1 MSKNLFINAST
12 ELLILHYLNQR
23 DCYIYELTQAI
34 HNNSGGNLEFTQ
46 NVIYIAAYKLEEKGM
61 ISEYSVLS
69 GKKMKR
75 VYYHLEGLGR
85 RHYHDLMES
94 YLKMSEGFR
103 LVFSSEIGGAGSEQ
117 FQRIFETTT
126 GIDAPTA
133 ASGQQKDN
141 TSDGLRLQPEN

>member
-34 HNNSGGNLEFTQ
+34 HNNSGGNLDFTQ

-61 ISEYSVLS
+61 ISEYAVLS

-75 VYYHLEGLGR
+75 VYYHLEEPGR
-85 RHYHDLMES
+85 RHYHELMES

-103 LVFSSEIGGAGSEQ
+103 LVFASEIGGAGSEQ
-117 FQRIFETTT
+117 FRRIVETTADT
-126 GIDAPTA
+126 DVVPVSSEQPEDRT
-133 ASGQQKDN
+133 SG
-141 TSDGLRLQPEN
+141 GLRLLPEN